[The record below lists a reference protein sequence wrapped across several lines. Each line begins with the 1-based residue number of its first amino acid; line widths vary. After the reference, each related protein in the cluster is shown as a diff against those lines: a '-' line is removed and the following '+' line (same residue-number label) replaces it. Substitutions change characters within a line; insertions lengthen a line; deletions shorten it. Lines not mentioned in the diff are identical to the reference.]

1 MPFRSGDDTEEI
13 FDSIVNDEV
22 VFPKYLS
29 FESTVLIRRLLRK
42 DPAKRL
48 GARWAFS
55 DCLDRKK
62 WNPLS

>member
-1 MPFRSGDDTEEI
+1 MSTGHSPFLGDDTEEI

-22 VFPKYLS
+22 IFPKYLS

-48 GARWAFS
+48 GSR
-55 DCLDRKK
+55 
-62 WNPLS
+62 